1 MERIGTFRIGRSW
14 TNAYFDAD
22 GNLAITVQWDHLDED
37 GHWRPAA
44 RREPEAD
51 SLKKLVEALGEFL
64 EKLNQVEAR
73 ETTHPVG

>member
-14 TNAYFDAD
+14 TNAYLDSG
-22 GNLAITVQWDHLDED
+22 GNLAITVQWDHLDVD

-44 RREPEAD
+44 GREPEAD
-51 SLKKLVEALGEFL
+51 SLKKLAEALGEFL
-64 EKLNQVEAR
+64 EGLNQAEAR